1 VTDSLLGIFQ
11 ETFGGAATH
20 LCRAPGRVNLIGEH
34 TDYNDLPVLPMA
46 LQRDVQIAARPRDDG
61 VVRLRNVSPEFSP
74 VEFHLERAIDP
85 GPPGDWGNYV
95 KAPAQELVGRFSI
108 RRGIDGVVASSVP
121 VASGLSSS
129 SALVN
134 AVGLALLRINSV
146 PLGPLAAADI
156 MAEAER
162 YTGTRGGGMDQAIS
176 MAARAGHAAR
186 IDFAPLRLD
195 HVSVPDDWTFV
206 VADTGVRAEKSGAA
220 RDAYNLRRSQCEDAF
235 GRLTGLLV
243 GDGVIPAG
251 ISGYPALI
259 DALGYEKVLSA
270 GAELLDGD
278 MLRRFRH
285 VVSEA
290 RRVDQACAA
299 LRDADLP
306 RFGKLMDASHQ
317 SLSEDYD
324 VSIPQLDRVVRL
336 ARDGGA
342 VGARLTGAGFGGCS
356 VALTTRDAVGN
367 VRSAIR
373 EGYHAALAVPGDSE
387 DQVFVATP
395 SPGATW
401 EPVTGSPPG
410 AAPL

>member
-1 VTDSLLGIFQ
+1 M
-11 ETFGGAATH
+11 
-20 LCRAPGRVNLIGEH
+20 NLIGEH

-46 LQRDVQIAARPRDDG
+46 LQREAQIAARPREDG

-74 VEFHLERAIDP
+74 VEFLLERAIEP

-108 RRGIDGVVASSVP
+108 GRGLDGVVASSVP

-134 AVGLALLRINSV
+134 AVGLALLRINEV
-146 PLGPLAAADI
+146 TLDPLAAADI

-186 IDFAPLRLD
+186 IDFAPLRLG
-195 HVSVPDDWTFV
+195 HVSVPDDWAFV

-220 RDAYNLRRSQCEDAF
+220 RDAYNLRRSQCEHAIET
-235 GRLTGLLV
+235 LTVALV
-243 GDGVIPAG
+243 GDGAIPPG
-251 ISGYPALI
+251 LSGYPALI
-259 DALGYEKVLSA
+259 HALGYDEVLTA
-270 GAELLDGD
+270 GAETLSGD
-278 MLRRFRH
+278 VLRRFRH

-290 RRVDQACAA
+290 RRVDRACAA

-306 RFGKLMDASHQ
+306 RFGSLMDESHA
-317 SLSEDYD
+317 SLSGDYD
-324 VSIPQLDRVVRL
+324 VSIPELDRIVRL

-342 VGARLTGAGFGGCS
+342 AGARLTGAGFGGCA
-356 VALTTRDAVGN
+356 VALTTRDAVAG
-367 VRSAIR
+367 VLSAVR
-373 EGYHAALAVPGDSE
+373 EGYHMAHAVSGDPE
-387 DQVFVATP
+387 DQAFVATP
-395 SPGATW
+395 SPGAAW
-401 EPVTGSPPG
+401 EPVTGFPPAG
-410 AAPL
+410 APS